1 MSIKKVGLSILRGV
15 LNEIEIQKW
24 LNKNISLKKD
34 TLFIENK
41 KISLPKNGKAILI
54 CTGKSASSLAYAFQ
68 KKLNKKIKH
77 TYIFSPKKYYKK
89 YPLKKT
95 TTYLGTHPK
104 INKKTLKNT
113 ESFLNKIENH
123 KKTDFY
129 IFLISGGTSSSIE
142 KLKKHISLKKYNQL
156 INEMIFSGQ
165 SINKINRI
173 RTSLSEVKGGK
184 ILKFFKLPNYTVR
197 VSAPLKPT
205 FEGEVENVQR
215 ISDKPIDLIF
225 QNIEVVKD
233 INSFFN
239 LNNSCF
245 FSPVYIGKAKR
256 IQDRLFQHKQL
267 ISDLKNATRTIE
279 IELSSNDVKFDTSE
293 FAFAKEFVK
302 RSIPLDWLY
311 FSYCDLSNSKIS
323 ESYEAIESIMNRI
336 NFPLMGRN

>member
-1 MSIKKVGLSILRGV
+1 MAFILNFKLSFFPL
-15 LNEIEIQKW
+15 
-24 LNKNISLKKD
+24 SLKITVMSLYKSD
-34 TLFIENK
+34 QIRKAPNAQGIYCWYIIPKLYEFDIKEFEKKSSSKEKIKEFIE
-41 KISLPKNGKAILI
+41 
-54 CTGKSASSLAYAFQ
+54 
-68 KKLNKKIKH
+68 
-77 TYIFSPKKYYKK
+77 
-89 YPLKKT
+89 
-95 TTYLGTHPK
+95 
-104 INKKTLKNT
+104 
-113 ESFLNKIENH
+113 E
-123 KKTDFY
+123 
-129 IFLISGGTSSSIE
+129 
-142 KLKKHISLKKYNQL
+142 
-156 INEMIFSGQ
+156 
-165 SINKINRI
+165 
-173 RTSLSEVKGGK
+173 K